1 MAWVPRC
8 SGFLFGR
15 DSRFRQCRMN
25 GTVVSEPPF
34 EEVPFGGRPFLSIEA
49 FSRVTLQ
56 IFVRGTANTVMER
69 AYVEDDLKNL
79 TRPQLVALIQRQ
91 ISKWPLP
98 QGKLKKE
105 NMANLKAKL
114 LDPSLGF
121 TTINPLT
128 PGLIS
133 SPVPAVSQ
141 GTLSDVIGQ
150 LGASHTGSSVS
161 KETSV
166 INEEVKDIHL
176 FLDDSRPTLEV
187 VKTFQRIKVP
197 MVDSQEC
204 EEGGWRVNAMDV
216 ISALQN
222 SPGRVYG
229 SGRIGVPA
237 RFDGSYT
244 EYFVQMNSDEPIRAL
259 AFDPELLIVPKNN
272 RLNLRISG
280 IPRTNSQPTDLEQ
293 VPSVATATGPI
304 SGSVARIK
312 EPTTREIEWLKD
324 RIKILPG
331 YTNFEANHHKNLQNS
346 DRVEYWR
353 FAFNVDQ
360 QFYKTSWPA
369 EISTRK
375 ITKPAIQQ
383 ALQVGTTALAES
395 IQMIGIIDRYT
406 TQGDNY
412 SAQVA
417 TEICK
422 SDQEEPK
429 AMVLK
434 AFLLQWEK
442 DHRVAK

>member
-34 EEVPFGGRPFLSIEA
+34 EEMPFGGRPFLSIEA

-69 AYVEDDLKNL
+69 AYVEDDLSLIQLGKNL

-197 MVDSQEC
+197 MVDSQEILRDEFMVGEIPIWPVAC
-204 EEGGWRVNAMDV
+204 
-216 ISALQN
+216 
-222 SPGRVYG
+222 

-304 SGSVARIK
+304 SGSVAQIK

-331 YTNFEANHHKNLQNS
+331 YTNFEANHHKNLQNL

-383 ALQVGTTALAES
+383 ALQMGTTALAES